1 MTSYRIKYLYKKV
14 KAGYILVNKTM
25 YNIMLSNT
33 IQLSG
38 HFIHYS
44 HYGSSA
50 IRCNLKDFTWLLTTI
65 FKGER
70 LTAIDIK
77 TYYRLHTLS
86 LTSDVTI

>member
-1 MTSYRIKYLYKKV
+1 MTSYTIRRLYNKV
-14 KAGYILVNKTM
+14 KDGYILVNKTM
-25 YNIMLSNT
+25 YNVMLGNT

-50 IRCNLKDFTWLLTTI
+50 IRCNFKDFTWLLTTI
-65 FKGER
+65 FKDER

-77 TYYRLHTLS
+77 TYNRLHTLS
-86 LTSDVTI
+86 LTSDVVI